1 MKDKD
6 FMTERTE
13 NLKLFTV
20 EEANRMLPVVEP
32 IVAEIKTRH
41 LKVQSFREHAAAAA
55 EAAEHGGGGMEGGSN
70 YVAALI
76 ELSKQAIKLDEMGV
90 QIKDFARG
98 LIDFPSERDDRVVLL
113 CWQLGE
119 GPHIEW
125 WHELEA
131 GFRGRQEL

>member
-1 MKDKD
+1 MKDK
-6 FMTERTE
+6 MTERTE

-20 EEANRMLPVVEP
+20 DEANRLLPIVEP
-32 IVAEIKTRH
+32 ILQGIRTLH
-41 LKVQSFREHAAAAA
+41 LKVHSFAQSASAAA

-76 ELSKQAIKLDEMGV
+76 EMSKEAIKLDDLGV

-98 LIDFPSERDDRVVLL
+98 LIDFPSEREDRVVLL
-113 CWQLGE
+113 CWQMGE
-119 GPHIEW
+119 GPFIEY

-131 GFRGRQEL
+131 GFPGRQKL